1 MINISGSYSIGG
13 KSHRNLA
20 AQVEEN
26 TKDIK
31 YLLDNGVLPEGTK
44 NIEENGEYEVK
55 RYANVN
61 VQVPIGIFPTGT
73 KIITTNG
80 SFNIREFENVFVNV
94 AGGTEPIGTINIT
107 ENGEYNVRDYETA
120 NVQVPQYEPSFNKTT
135 NISIT
140 INNTSS
146 EQKTFRGIKYLSYI
160 PSTGKID
167 YIKSPDITVNPGT
180 TTQNYEIGTGNETDI
195 GYMFYVNIDQTFC
208 SNLNNSFII
217 NEVGSLF
224 TGNITCIIIWDT
236 SQPVSLTVTLN

>member
-73 KIITTNG
+73 KLITTNG
-80 SFNIREFENVFVNV
+80 NFNIEEFANVFVNV
-94 AGGTEPIGTINIT
+94 TQ
-107 ENGEYNVRDYETA
+107 D
-120 NVQVPQYEPSFNKTT
+120 EPSFNGTT
-135 NISIT
+135 TISID
-140 INNTSS
+140 IYNNTG

-160 PSTGKID
+160 PNTGKIG
-167 YIKSPDITVNPGT
+167 YVKSPDITVDPGNNT
-180 TTQNYEIGTGNETDI
+180 HNYEIGTANQVSGNVFFVNTNYRNIGEIYNANSGFSGLEDETGLIIEDPSQTV
-195 GYMFYVNIDQTFC
+195 YVSVI
-208 SNLNNSFII
+208 LN
-217 NEVGSLF
+217 
-224 TGNITCIIIWDT
+224 
-236 SQPVSLTVTLN
+236 